1 MGKIIF
7 ATLVVAATFILGGIM
22 ATEVLSDVQEAAL

>member
-7 ATLVVAATFILGGIM
+7 ATVVAATFILGGIM